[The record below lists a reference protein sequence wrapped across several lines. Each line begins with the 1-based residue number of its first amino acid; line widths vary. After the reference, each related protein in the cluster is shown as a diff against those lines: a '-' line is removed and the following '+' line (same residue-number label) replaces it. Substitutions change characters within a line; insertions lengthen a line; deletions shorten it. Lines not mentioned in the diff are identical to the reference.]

1 MKKNTFPLLLT
12 LLLSLVFSCQEEQNP
27 NPNPNPN
34 PPVASKPLAKMVD
47 VNVTLPQGVSIDL
60 SKTKLSTGLM
70 DFNVDASGKSKAV
83 LPDGIYRMAYLLDES
98 NRILLMGILHDQN
111 KKLDAET
118 TAEALFYL
126 GAGIYFRPEP
136 IIREYLTAASTL
148 PGMPAFKEKITQ
160 MIKDDIGLIDKGAFE
175 APLAAYLTEFS
186 KAVDPIDIRA
196 RQINVNP
203 TGFQSGIQ
211 IFENDALSVKLAN
224 TYRRRAHA
232 FFYKTAYKSKG
243 SKDETVLLS
252 NIGAGEKAV
261 VSAEIEPTNA
271 FSSTLGT
278 IVDWAMNNGIE
289 YARKETGPI
298 NLPLGDNEDEATYKV
313 RVVGTAFY
321 PELFPMTAD
330 EKKTWE
336 KLMVKQ
342 FYLDFIA
349 PILTEMFSEIK
360 GNQDTSFGFEAFE
373 YFLSQSPTIWQLL
386 EKGDWKNA
394 ATETVKYLLVDKAG
408 QELQKKFITLLV
420 DKYKNLPT
428 PTWIDLDR
436 DYNNASAVEKYT
448 KLIKA
453 VELTVKLLDMTKLTG
468 EIAMSNRID
477 VFTAKSIRSDVTISP
492 KEASVVP
499 LSNLELKAETKTQL
513 SEGQSFV
520 YKWSTT
526 GKYGVVL
533 SGNQK
538 GVSIETSTNTVNF
551 RSESKTANLE
561 ENNYET
567 VTVEVYIKSG
577 TTQTLVGE
585 GKATINVKKL
595 KLVMR
600 PEKITLMGGQ
610 SVRLYLERTDGVND
624 IVSNDVLD
632 YKVEWETSGKYGKF
646 NGTLKSATTMGNAL
660 NYEALDKKVKEGVE
674 SFIARVYFKAK
685 TDSEWTL
692 RDIVR
697 GELTVANDPK
707 KVVLDIPL
715 SIKPWDN
722 STDTKCVIGV
732 NYMAIIPVHPKAVRY
747 TVTFYGFKVPYRWE
761 NRRVTWVPSQRPPS
775 EYTYPGASPK
785 LIIGN
790 DYYFTISANWGTGAM
805 GPNCALGIERGIA
818 VFAPMGGRANVVIE
832 ITD

>member
-1 MKKNTFPLLLT
+1 MKKYTFPLMLT
-12 LLLSLVFSCQEEQNP
+12 LILTLVFSCQEEQNP
-27 NPNPNPN
+27 SPNPNPN
-34 PPVASKPLAKMVD
+34 PPVASKPLAKTVD

-148 PGMPAFKEKITQ
+148 PGMPEFKEKVAQ
-160 MIKDDIGLIDKGAFE
+160 MIKDDSGFIDKGAFE
-175 APLAAYLTEFS
+175 TPLAAYLAEFS
-186 KAVDPIDIRA
+186 KTTEPIDIRA
-196 RQINVNP
+196 RQINVDP

-232 FFYKTAYKSKG
+232 FFYKTAYKAKG

-298 NLPLGDNEDEATYKV
+298 NLPLGDDEDEATYKV

-336 KLMVKQ
+336 KLMAKQ

-373 YFLSQSPTIWQLL
+373 YFLSQSPAIWQLL

-394 ATETVKYLLVDKAG
+394 VKETIKYLLVDKAG
-408 QELQKKFITLLV
+408 QELQKKFISLLV

-436 DYNNASAVEKYT
+436 DYNNASAAEKYV

-453 VELTVKLLDMTKLTG
+453 VELTVKLLDMAKLTA
-468 EIAMSNRID
+468 EIGMSNRID

-492 KEASVVP
+492 QESSVVP
-499 LSNLELKAETKTQL
+499 FSNLALKADTKTQL
-513 SEGQSFV
+513 SAGQTFV

-526 GKYGVVL
+526 GKYGVVQ
-533 SGNQK
+533 SGSQK

-551 RSESKTANLE
+551 RSESKSADLQEDNF
-561 ENNYET
+561 ET

-577 TTQTLVGE
+577 NTLTLVGE
-585 GKATINVKKL
+585 GKATVNVKKL
-595 KLVMR
+595 KLVMK
-600 PEKITLMGGQ
+600 PDKITLMGGQ
-610 SVRLYLERTDGVND
+610 SLRLYLERTDGVND
-624 IVSNDVLD
+624 IISNDVLE
-632 YKVEWETSGKYGKF
+632 YKVEWETSAKYGKF
-646 NGTLKSATTMGNAL
+646 NGSLQNATTRGNAL
-660 NYEALDKKVKEGVE
+660 NYQALDKKVKEGKE
-674 SFIARVYFKAK
+674 TFIARVYFKGKSDAN
-685 TDSEWTL
+685 WVL
-692 RDIVR
+692 REIVK

-707 KVVLDIPL
+707 KIVLDVAL
-715 SIKPWDN
+715 EVRTWDI
-722 STDTKCVIGV
+722 STATRCNVGG
-732 NYMAIIPVHPKAVRY
+732 NFMAVVPIHPKAVKY
-747 TVTFYGFKVPYRWE
+747 TVTFYGFKKPFRWD
-761 NRRVTWVPSQRPPS
+761 NRTSTWRPGQTPPV
-775 EYTYPGASPK
+775 EYGYPGAGPNQT
-785 LIIGN
+785 LDGN
-790 DYYFTISANWGTGAM
+790 YLFTISRSWSD
-805 GPNCALGIERGIA
+805 GPKRDDCLSKLDHYIA
-818 VFAPMGGRANVVIE
+818 VYKPLGGRANIVIE

>member
-1 MKKNTFPLLLT
+1 MKKYTFPLLLT
-12 LLLSLVFSCQEEQNP
+12 LFLSMVFSCQEEENP
-27 NPNPNPN
+27 SPN
-34 PPVASKPLAKMVD
+34 PPNQPISSIPLAKTVD
-47 VNVTLPQGVSIDL
+47 VDIQLPQGVNVDL
-60 SKTKLSTGLM
+60 GKTKLTTGLM

-83 LPDGIYRMAYLLDES
+83 LPDGFHRVAYLMDES
-98 NRILLMGILHDQN
+98 NRILLMGILHEGN

-126 GAGIYFRPEP
+126 AAGIYFRPEP
-136 IIREYLTAASTL
+136 IIQEYLKAASTL
-148 PGMPAFKEKITQ
+148 PGMPEFKEKVAQ
-160 MIKDDIGLIDKGAFE
+160 MIKGDIGSIDKGAFE
-175 APLAAYLTEFS
+175 APLATYIAELSQTSE
-186 KAVDPIDIRA
+186 PIDIRA
-196 RQINVNP
+196 RQINVDP
-203 TGFQSGIQ
+203 TGLQSGIQ

-232 FFYKTAYKSKG
+232 FFYKTSYKAKG
-243 SKDETVLLS
+243 SEEETVLIS
-252 NIGAGEKAV
+252 SIGKEEKAATSV
-261 VSAEIEPTNA
+261 EIEPTNA

-278 IVDWAMNNGIE
+278 IVDWAMNNGIQ
-289 YARKETGPI
+289 YARKETDPI

-321 PELFPMTAD
+321 PESFPMTID
-330 EKKTWE
+330 EKNTWD
-336 KLMVKQ
+336 KLMAKQ
-342 FYLDFIA
+342 FYLDFVA
-349 PILTEMFSEIK
+349 PILTEILSEIK
-360 GNQDTSFGFEAFE
+360 GNQDTNFGFEAYEF
-373 YFLSQSPTIWQLL
+373 FLSQSPAIWQMI

-394 ATETVKYLLVDKAG
+394 ITETVKYILVDKAG
-408 QELQKKFITLLV
+408 QELQKKFIELLV
-420 DKYKNLPT
+420 DKYKNQST

-632 YKVEWETSGKYGKF
+632 YKVEWETSGNYGKF

-692 RDIVR
+692 RETVK

>member
-1 MKKNTFPLLLT
+1 MKKYTFPLLLT
-12 LLLSLVFSCQEEQNP
+12 LILSLVFSCQEEQS
-27 NPNPNPN
+27 PNPNPN
-34 PPVASKPLAKMVD
+34 PPVASKPLAKTVD
-47 VNVTLPQGVSIDL
+47 VYVTLPQGVSIDL

-373 YFLSQSPTIWQLL
+373 YFLSQSPAIWQLL

-420 DKYKNLPT
+420 DKYKNLPS

-453 VELTVKLLDMTKLTG
+453 VELTVKLLDMAKLTA
-468 EIAMSNRID
+468 EIGMSNRID

-492 KEASVVP
+492 QESSVVP
-499 LSNLELKAETKTQL
+499 FSNLALKADTKTQL
-513 SEGQSFV
+513 SAGQTFV

-526 GKYGVVL
+526 GKYGVVQ
-533 SGNQK
+533 SGSQK
-538 GVSIETSTNTVNF
+538 GASIETSNNTVNF
-551 RSESKTANLE
+551 RSESKTADLQEDNF
-561 ENNYET
+561 ET

-577 TTQTLVGE
+577 TTLTLVGE
-585 GKATINVKKL
+585 GKTTINVKKL
-595 KLVMR
+595 KLVMK

-624 IVSNDVLD
+624 IVQNDALD

-660 NYEALDKKVKEGVE
+660 NYEVLDKEVKEGKE
-674 SFIARVYFKAK
+674 TFIARVYFKGK
-685 TDSEWTL
+685 SDTEWVL
-692 RDIVR
+692 REIVK

-707 KVVLDIPL
+707 KIVLDVPL
-715 SIKPWDN
+715 EVKTWDN
-722 STDTKCVIGV
+722 SSATSCNVGA
-732 NYMAIIPVHPKAVRY
+732 NFMAVVPIHPKAVKY
-747 TVTFYGFKVPYRWE
+747 TVTFYGFKLPYRWE
-761 NRRVTWVPSQRPPS
+761 NETSSWRPGQTPPVT
-775 EYTYPGASPK
+775 YGYPGAGPNQT
-785 LIIGN
+785 LDGN
-790 DYYFTISANWGTGAM
+790 YLFTISRSWSS
-805 GPNCALGIERGIA
+805 GPRRDDCLSKLDYYSSL
-818 VFAPMGGRANVVIE
+818 FKPLGGRANIVIE